1 MDIMTSSTPG
11 PADSKTK
18 PMAEPFQAY
27 NIDPTAAEDLSS
39 LKPTASSH
47 RHTFLEG
54 DKSYKSH
61 VHGHSRLDLH
71 APLLTYLSAPRD
83 QFVIPTSI
91 KALVIDFDGTTI
103 KIKYS
108 EGERQAAYRAA
119 IKQLVKDEHGLDLTQ
134 DEIDSCHRAGVN
146 NPEAK
151 MAELIAQEIE
161 KNHGLLLDHAK
172 LYAYWLKQCDAQLNS
187 HNERHGKPVRSALVP
202 GMETLI
208 DAANARGI
216 PVSVC
221 TAGDNQ
227 FVEPLLKETG
237 VMPRLNEQA
246 NVFINRHPDIQS
258 KPAGDPYILAAK
270 FLGVEPSEMLVL
282 EDTATGALAALRA
295 GARVL
300 LQPSGDREQ
309 TIRKLLYH
317 VKKEH
322 PEWLEGRPGAVTI
335 LSKERGWLQVQFPTS
350 QRSEA

>member
-1 MDIMTSSTPG
+1 MTSPTPG
-11 PADSKTK
+11 PTDSKKKAST
-18 PMAEPFQAY
+18 EQAQGY
-27 NIDPTAAEDLSS
+27 NMSPSKADDLSI
-39 LKPTASSH
+39 LQPTASNH

-83 QFVIPTSI
+83 QFVIPNSI

-103 KIKYS
+103 KINYS

-119 IKQLVKDEHGLDLTQ
+119 IKQLVQDEHGLDLTNE
-134 DEIDSCHRAGVN
+134 EIDSCHRAGVN

-172 LYAYWLKQCDAQLNS
+172 LYAYWLKQCDMQLNS
-187 HNERHGKPVRSALVP
+187 HDERHRKPVRSALVP
-202 GMETLI
+202 GMEALI
-208 DAANARGI
+208 DAANERGI

-227 FVEPLLKETG
+227 FVEPLLNKTG
-237 VMPRLNEQA
+237 IMPRLNEQA

-270 FLGVEPSEMLVL
+270 FLGVEPSQTLVL

-335 LSKERGWLQVQFPTS
+335 LSKERGWLQVQFPES
-350 QRSEA
+350 QRSDA